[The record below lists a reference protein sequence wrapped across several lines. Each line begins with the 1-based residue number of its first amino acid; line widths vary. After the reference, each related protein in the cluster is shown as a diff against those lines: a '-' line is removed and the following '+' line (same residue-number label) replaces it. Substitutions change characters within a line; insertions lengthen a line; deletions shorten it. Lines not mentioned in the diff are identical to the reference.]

1 MKAMNGQMNR
11 RSALR
16 TVVFTSV
23 CAGVCGVGPGRWFVS
38 RVRAGET
45 ALFRMGFDDFPQ
57 LKESYGS
64 VRLRVPGIPSSSNY
78 IVVTRMPGNQF
89 YAVSALCTHKG
100 VAVNPFKKGVG
111 LRCAA
116 HGSQFDANGKVV
128 KGPARSSLKSFA
140 AAYNGRDAVGVKF
153 PNVGY
158 SVATELV
165 GADAG
170 GRVKLEFETL
180 SGMDYSVQV
189 RGTVNGG
196 DSAPAKFALTPEGG
210 LTETRVSGTGN
221 TVSLYIAPTREAGF
235 ITILRQ

>member
-16 TVVFTSV
+16 TLVFTSV
-23 CAGVCGVGPGRWFVS
+23 CAGACGVGPGRWFVS
-38 RVRAGET
+38 RVRAGES
-45 ALFRMGFDDFPQ
+45 AQFRMGLDDFPQ
-57 LKESYGS
+57 LKKSYGS
-64 VRLRVPGIPSSSNY
+64 VRLRVPGIPSSSNH

-128 KGPARSSLKSFA
+128 KGPARSSLKSYA
-140 AAYNGRDAVGVKF
+140 AAYNGRDAVGVEF

-189 RGTVNGG
+189 SGAVNGG
-196 DSAPAKFALTPEGG
+196 GSAPAKFALTPGG
-210 LTETRVSGTGN
+210 ALTKTSISGNGN